1 MNNKFNEE
9 LFLTN
14 KTGSML
20 YHKYAENMPIIDYHC
35 HLQPQEMYENEEFE
49 DLGEMWLK
57 GDHYKW
63 RAMRTFGIDEKYI
76 TGDASYH
83 DKYLAFAKV
92 LPYLVGNPL
101 YIWCGLE
108 LKRYF
113 DIDEP
118 VSEEN
123 AEEIYNKTKKLIK
136 EKHMTRRW
144 CMEHSNVK
152 LVSTTEDPIDD
163 LKYHKELAK
172 DSTLKT
178 KVISAFRP
186 DNAMFL
192 DADTFSEYMSKLG
205 AAAGAEIKSYD
216 DMIAALEKR
225 LEYFKSIGT
234 TVSDDGIPYFKWEDY
249 TKSEIDAIWN
259 KGFKNEKLTQ
269 LEMDKYRSSFL
280 HDMGACY
287 NRQGF
292 VMQLHIGTY
301 LNANTSK
308 VDAIGKSTGFDCTDD
323 RSSVMSVGL
332 LLDKLTKE
340 GGLPKTIIYP
350 LDGTKAEAWAVLAAG
365 FCDSGT
371 KAKVQLGA
379 PWWFMDQVYGI
390 KRQFEACANL
400 YPVSLSV
407 GMLTD
412 SRSFISY
419 PRHELY
425 RRVLCDYLGSLVE
438 RGEYFNDEKY
448 LKEIIENVCYNNVR
462 EFFGFDK
469 LV

>member
-172 DSTLKT
+172 DSSLKT

-192 DADTFSEYMSKLG
+192 DADTFSEY
-205 AAAGAEIKSYD
+205 I
-216 DMIAALEKR
+216 
-225 LEYFKSIGT
+225 
-234 TVSDDGIPYFKWEDY
+234 
-249 TKSEIDAIWN
+249 
-259 KGFKNEKLTQ
+259 
-269 LEMDKYRSSFL
+269 
-280 HDMGACY
+280 
-287 NRQGF
+287 
-292 VMQLHIGTY
+292 
-301 LNANTSK
+301 
-308 VDAIGKSTGFDCTDD
+308 
-323 RSSVMSVGL
+323 
-332 LLDKLTKE
+332 
-340 GGLPKTIIYP
+340 
-350 LDGTKAEAWAVLAAG
+350 
-365 FCDSGT
+365 
-371 KAKVQLGA
+371 
-379 PWWFMDQVYGI
+379 
-390 KRQFEACANL
+390 
-400 YPVSLSV
+400 
-407 GMLTD
+407 
-412 SRSFISY
+412 
-419 PRHELY
+419 
-425 RRVLCDYLGSLVE
+425 
-438 RGEYFNDEKY
+438 
-448 LKEIIENVCYNNVR
+448 
-462 EFFGFDK
+462 
-469 LV
+469 